1 FMPRRAVSR
10 HAENPRSRHA
20 SRVFLWAAA
29 RCNQENNEGLPRR
42 WQSKYA
48 VARPAT
54 ARYARTSGP
63 PINAASIRR
72 PEQTDFT
79 RERGRRS

>member
-1 FMPRRAVSR
+1 MLNGTRGMPKTRDRVMRRGFFFGRTRGSNA
-10 HAENPRSRHA
+10 
-20 SRVFLWAAA
+20 
-29 RCNQENNEGLPRR
+29 GLPRR

-48 VARPAT
+48 VARPAS
-54 ARYARTSGP
+54 ARYSRTSGP
-63 PINAASIRR
+63 PIDAASIRR